1 MPSSRWPTP
10 DELEGIFIGC
20 CSHITLFELFLFGLP
35 GLLPV
40 CYGSDLVFLWVFV
53 CVSF

>member
-10 DELEGIFIGC
+10 EELEGIFVDC
-20 CSHITLFELFLFGLP
+20 WPHIALLELSLFGLP
-35 GLLPV
+35 GLSSV

-53 CVSF
+53 CVCF